1 MERIGSGALFGWGI
15 KAMALARFSL
25 ALEALLNAGVDTPK
39 AWSSAAY
46 ASGSPMLAREM
57 KSFGSAME
65 RGRTPSEWLQEARFF
80 PDLFKM
86 SYATGELSGKVD
98 ENLQRLIQVYAEEG
112 SMKLQAFFSLVSP
125 LDLFDHCVGRRLSD
139 SFLLL
144 RIFWWSWHLRQY
156 E

>member
-1 MERIGSGALFGWGI
+1 MERVLGLVPFLGGGI

-65 RGRTPSEWLQEARFF
+65 RVHTFRWLQEARFF

-98 ENLQRLIQVYAEEG
+98 ENLR
-112 SMKLQAFFSLVSP
+112 
-125 LDLFDHCVGRRLSD
+125 
-139 SFLLL
+139 
-144 RIFWWSWHLRQY
+144 
-156 E
+156 

>member
-1 MERIGSGALFGWGI
+1 MAGMDGAVLGLVPFLGGGI

-65 RGRTPSEWLQEARFF
+65 RGRTPSEWLQEARFSQICSRC
-80 PDLFKM
+80 PMPLA
-86 SYATGELSGKVD
+86 SCPGKWT
-98 ENLQRLIQVYAEEG
+98 RT
-112 SMKLQAFFSLVSP
+112 FSV
-125 LDLFDHCVGRRLSD
+125 
-139 SFLLL
+139 
-144 RIFWWSWHLRQY
+144 
-156 E
+156 